1 MSNRIAPLL
10 AIWMYVFCSAFA
22 DSVETFQGSSK
33 SNATATAVE
42 IAGVWRGTS
51 DCVVAN
57 SPCHDEIN
65 VYRFTEVASKPGTF
79 QGSAAKL
86 VDGKEVV
93 MGSSD
98 WIYDSANHTLETRL
112 LNGSTV
118 HFVVGTAKMEGSL
131 LLSDKSTYRRIQ
143 LKKDR

>member
-1 MSNRIAPLL
+1 MSNRIVPLL
-10 AIWMYVFCSAFA
+10 AAWVYIFCAPWAESAK
-22 DSVETFQGSSK
+22 TFQGSSK
-33 SNATATAVE
+33 TNATAVE

-93 MGSSD
+93 MGSSG
-98 WIYDSANHTLETRL
+98 WTYDSAKHTLETQL
-112 LNGSTV
+112 PNGSTV
-118 HFVVGTAKMEGSL
+118 RFVVDAAKMEGNL
-131 LLSDKSTYRRIQ
+131 LLTDKSTYRRIH